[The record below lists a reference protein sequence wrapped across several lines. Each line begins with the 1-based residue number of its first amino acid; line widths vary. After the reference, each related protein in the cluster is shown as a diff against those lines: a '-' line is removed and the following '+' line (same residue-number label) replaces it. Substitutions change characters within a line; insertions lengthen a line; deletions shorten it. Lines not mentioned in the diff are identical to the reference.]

1 MLSSGVA
8 RCNVVWRTSAL
19 SAWWRCIAAARP
31 PPRSRQLRYFGYSSR
46 APTLAADPPARR
58 QSCEGRQ
65 QLHRRPT
72 AQHGRVSCLGL
83 RTRMLQTREARMRL
97 SKACWWEVSSCFL
110 RPATSTSIAADRRN
124 LCLRRNN
131 TRMASSEDLASYCGQ
146 SLLAKGQGRDRPH
159 LRVKLA
165 DDLRSQMS
173 SSHNPN
179 MGYTHTHIPTLRD
192 PHRPFSPSYWC
203 TTPVARSCF
212 WHSK

>member
-1 MLSSGVA
+1 MLSNGVA

-97 SKACWWEVSSCFL
+97 SKACWEVSSCFL
-110 RPATSTSIAADRRN
+110 PTCDIDFNCSRSSEPVPATKQHAHGVAKIMRRIAASR
-124 LCLRRNN
+124 CLRR
-131 TRMASSEDLASYCGQ
+131 
-146 SLLAKGQGRDRPH
+146 DR
-159 LRVKLA
+159 A
-165 DDLRSQMS
+165 
-173 SSHNPN
+173 
-179 MGYTHTHIPTLRD
+179 GT
-192 PHRPFSPSYWC
+192 
-203 TTPVARSCF
+203 ARTSG
-212 WHSK
+212 